1 MKSVDV
7 FIAYSRKDKKIA
19 DQLLE
24 RLKPLERKNS
34 AFILYSDK
42 FLLGSKQEFQ
52 AKQASIILL
61 LISKNFLASSYF
73 QTIAQK
79 VGEASGLKKE
89 GHVRVIPIVVRPSNW
104 PGTLLDTLN
113 TLLTSRKPIASSTD
127 PEALF
132 FTLTQGV
139 QKVAEELIEDP
150 SPPAGALSLTTE
162 IVEPAEMIEKR
173 KQLEE

>member
-52 AKQASIILL
+52 AKQASIILW
-61 LISKNFLASSYF
+61 LISENFLASSYF
-73 QTIAQK
+73 QTIAAK
-79 VGEASGLKKE
+79 VREASGPRKE
-89 GHVRVIPIVVRPSNW
+89 GHVRVIPIIVRPSNW
-104 PGTLLDTLN
+104 LGVLINTLHI
-113 TLLTSRKPIASSTD
+113 LLTSRKSITASID
-127 PEALF
+127 PEVVF
-132 FTLTQGV
+132 FTLTQSV
-139 QKVAEELIEDP
+139 QKVAEELIED
-150 SPPAGALSLTTE
+150 T
-162 IVEPAEMIEKR
+162 
-173 KQLEE
+173 